1 MKRDTVK
8 TVIPQSPAGTPSDSH
23 AWLHAVIERTCRD
36 LGGRVAQERVLAVA
50 QEVAANYRDARVTSY
65 RPLLVNRFTR
75 ERLLQ
80 EIASDNS
87 K

>member
-1 MKRDTVK
+1 MKIA
-8 TVIPQSPAGTPSDSH
+8 IPESPTGTPADSH

-36 LGGRVAQERVLAVA
+36 LGGRVTQERVLAVA
-50 QEVAANYRDARVTSY
+50 REVAAHYRDARVTSY
-65 RPLLVNRFTR
+65 RPLLVNRYTR

-80 EIASDNS
+80 EIARDDA